1 MSASAVFGEVQA
13 HLMAPIPAA
22 VMTPDPRATIQN
34 LLACR
39 WLARDISTALD
50 GKGIQTHNGWSAPIR
65 SGVYMSVTIS
75 GAH

>member
-1 MSASAVFGEVQA
+1 
-13 HLMAPIPAA
+13 MAPKPAE

-50 GKGIQTHNGWSAPIR
+50 GSGIQRTMGGLLRSDLGPICQ
-65 SGVYMSVTIS
+65 S
-75 GAH
+75 